1 MKKLFLLLVAVITLG
16 LSASAQTRSVQGTVI
31 DAENGEPLIGVS
43 VTVGTEN
50 KNGVTT
56 DIDGN
61 FSIKVPA
68 SAKSLTV
75 SYIGYQTQVVS
86 IKDGIMLIQLHQDNE
101 LLDPVIVVAYG
112 KQTKSSFTGSAATV
126 GSASIEKTQVTNVL
140 DALSGKVPGLQ
151 LSNASGAPGGSDP
164 TIRVRGFSSLN
175 ASNSPLVIVDGSP
188 FTGDINS
195 LNTNDIE
202 SMSVLKDAAS
212 NALYGARGANGVILI
227 TTKRAKLGEATV
239 TVDAKWGANHR
250 SSQDYDYITDPAEYM
265 EMYYKALY
273 NYATYPK
280 EMYLPANSST
290 PVNIGGQ
297 GMTPQQAYLWA
308 NQEITSNSTYG
319 LGYNIYTLPTGMKLI
334 GENGRL
340 NPNAKLGYLAN
351 VKDMGQFWLYP
362 DNWMDETYKTSLR
375 QEYNVNISQGT
386 DKSNLMVS
394 VGYLDNQGI
403 VRAPSDYRRFT
414 GRLSADFQAKPY
426 LKVGANVAY
435 SHINMKATTGE
446 GDGNSTGNIF
456 AVATQVAPIY
466 PMFMRGANKQI
477 MRDDNGILRYDYGAG
492 LNAGMKRP
500 FLTGS
505 NAISDANLNVDK
517 TIANNFNGT
526 AFVEVRFLNDFK
538 FTSNNNIALQ
548 EWRSTSTSNPFYGQ
562 FASSGGIVD
571 KSHKRNM
578 DYTFQQL
585 LDWNH
590 VFGQHDASVLLGHE
604 WYKTT
609 LESLSGR
616 KQNMFLPTND
626 ELDGAI
632 IDGSP
637 NSSYSSYNT
646 EGWFGR
652 AQYDYA
658 KRYFASFS
666 FRRDASSH
674 FHPNHRWGSFWSFG
688 AAWIINKEEFF
699 NVDWV
704 NMLKFKA
711 SYGEQGND
719 AIGSFRYVDTYT
731 LVNANGHPGAS
742 PSTKGNE
749 DITWEKGASLNF
761 GIEFEL
767 FNARLN
773 GGIDGFYRTTHDM
786 LMQFPL
792 PASSGFM
799 GYYDNV
805 GNMMNAGIEVDL
817 QTVPVRTKDFTWTFG
832 INFTWYKNKITMLP
846 EERKGLEIDGY
857 RGYSNRG
864 IFFGEG
870 LPMYT
875 MLMYKY
881 AGVNPENGLAMYYR
895 TVTDEN
901 GNETLTTTH
910 DASTATQYLCGSPL
924 APVYGG
930 FNTSFEYKG
939 FDLSATFNYQIG
951 GKVNDTNYSGYMGVP
966 TTSTRGVNIHKDMY
980 KAWTPENRNTSVPR
994 FMFKDEY
1001 TTQSSDRWLTDASY
1015 LSVENINFGYTLPN
1029 KIVKDLHLSKLRVY
1043 FAADNIW
1050 VWSKR
1055 KGMDPRQ
1062 SMTGGV
1068 NNTYYAP
1075 IRTLSG
1081 GFTVTF

>member
-86 IKDGIMLIQLHQDNE
+86 IKDGKMLIQLHQDNE

-604 WYKTT
+604 W
-609 LESLSGR
+609 
-616 KQNMFLPTND
+616 
-626 ELDGAI
+626 
-632 IDGSP
+632 
-637 NSSYSSYNT
+637 
-646 EGWFGR
+646 
-652 AQYDYA
+652 
-658 KRYFASFS
+658 
-666 FRRDASSH
+666 
-674 FHPNHRWGSFWSFG
+674 
-688 AAWIINKEEFF
+688 
-699 NVDWV
+699 
-704 NMLKFKA
+704 
-711 SYGEQGND
+711 
-719 AIGSFRYVDTYT
+719 
-731 LVNANGHPGAS
+731 
-742 PSTKGNE
+742 
-749 DITWEKGASLNF
+749 
-761 GIEFEL
+761 
-767 FNARLN
+767 
-773 GGIDGFYRTTHDM
+773 
-786 LMQFPL
+786 
-792 PASSGFM
+792 
-799 GYYDNV
+799 
-805 GNMMNAGIEVDL
+805 
-817 QTVPVRTKDFTWTFG
+817 
-832 INFTWYKNKITMLP
+832 
-846 EERKGLEIDGY
+846 
-857 RGYSNRG
+857 
-864 IFFGEG
+864 
-870 LPMYT
+870 
-875 MLMYKY
+875 
-881 AGVNPENGLAMYYR
+881 
-895 TVTDEN
+895 
-901 GNETLTTTH
+901 
-910 DASTATQYLCGSPL
+910 
-924 APVYGG
+924 
-930 FNTSFEYKG
+930 
-939 FDLSATFNYQIG
+939 
-951 GKVNDTNYSGYMGVP
+951 
-966 TTSTRGVNIHKDMY
+966 
-980 KAWTPENRNTSVPR
+980 
-994 FMFKDEY
+994 
-1001 TTQSSDRWLTDASY
+1001 
-1015 LSVENINFGYTLPN
+1015 
-1029 KIVKDLHLSKLRVY
+1029 
-1043 FAADNIW
+1043 
-1050 VWSKR
+1050 
-1055 KGMDPRQ
+1055 
-1062 SMTGGV
+1062 
-1068 NNTYYAP
+1068 
-1075 IRTLSG
+1075 
-1081 GFTVTF
+1081 